1 MAYVFIAVIAF
12 LVSGLTLFS
21 GFGLGTLLLPAFSLL
36 FPVEVA
42 VAATALVHGLNNLF
56 KVALLYRHAVGRVLV
71 RFGIPAVAAA
81 FLGAA
86 LLTRLSR
93 QEPLFTW
100 TFGGREAV
108 ITPVKLIMGALILVF
123 AAFEL
128 VPALHRLRAPVRWL
142 PLGGALSG
150 FFGGLSGHQGALR
163 TAFLLP
169 LGLEPTRFV
178 STQSVLAT
186 MVDASRLLVYGG
198 AFLAGR
204 MAGVSSPQQWRL
216 VAVATLC
223 AFAGAYTG
231 RRLLPKLTLPGLR
244 LIAGC
249 LLLLVGAGLV
259 SGLI

>member
-1 MAYVFIAVIAF
+1 MAYVFIGLIAF

-42 VAATALVHGLNNLF
+42 VAATAVVHGLNNLF
-56 KVALLYRHAVGRVLV
+56 KVGLLYRHAVRHVIV

-81 FLGAA
+81 FVGAA
-86 LLTRLSR
+86 LLTRLSG
-93 QEPLFTW
+93 QEPLATW
-100 TFGGREAV
+100 TLGSRQAV
-108 ITPVKLIMGALILVF
+108 VTPVKLIMGFLILVF

-128 VPALHRLRAPVRWL
+128 VPALNKLRAPVHWL
-142 PLGGALSG
+142 SAGGALSG

-178 STQSVLAT
+178 STQAVLAT
-186 MVDASRLLVYGG
+186 MVDASRLLVYGA
-198 AFLAGR
+198 AFFAGR
-204 MAGVSSPQQWRL
+204 MAGVSTPGQWRL

-223 AFAGAYTG
+223 AFGGAWVG
-231 RRLLPKLTLPGLR
+231 RRLLPRLTLPGLR
-244 LIAGC
+244 LIAGS
-249 LLLLVGAGLV
+249 LLLLVGACLV
-259 SGLI
+259 SGVI

>member
-1 MAYVFIAVIAF
+1 MAYLFIGLIAF
-12 LVSGLTLFS
+12 AVSGLTLFS

-42 VAATALVHGLNNLF
+42 VAATAVVHGLNNLF
-56 KVALLYRHAVGRVLV
+56 KVGLLYRHAVGRVLA
-71 RFGIPAVAAA
+71 RFGVPAVAAA
-81 FLGAA
+81 FGGAA
-86 LLTRLSR
+86 LLTRLSAR
-93 QEPLFTW
+93 EPLATW
-100 TFGGREAV
+100 TLGDRVAEV
-108 ITPVKLIMGALILVF
+108 TPIKLVMGLLILVF

-128 VPALHRLRAPVRWL
+128 VPALHALRAPVRWL

-178 STQSVLAT
+178 ATQSVLAT
-186 MVDASRLLVYGG
+186 MVDASRLLIYGS
-198 AFLAGR
+198 AFFAGR
-204 MAGVSSPQQWRL
+204 MAGVSTPEQWRL
-216 VAVATLC
+216 VGVATLC
-223 AFAGAYTG
+223 AFGGAYVG

-244 LIAGC
+244 FIAGS
-249 LLLLVGAGLV
+249 LLLLAGAGLV